1 MKTTI
6 LEMRQFLK
14 KKTYFTVHY
23 GSESFVSLAPKIW
36 ELVPDSIR
44 EVKVLSLIKN
54 KIKACTIDKCP
65 CPLCKN
71 YIVQVGFI

>member
-1 MKTTI
+1 
-6 LEMRQFLK
+6 MRQFLK
-14 KKTYFTVHY
+14 KKRYFTVHY
-23 GSESFVSLAPKIW
+23 GSECFVSLAPKIW

-65 CPLCKN
+65 
-71 YIVQVGFI
+71 